1 MSSIMETIREGL
13 KRRPRPGDVN
23 AEFVEA
29 VYSLFDEFKQDYQH
43 TEWPRLDDCETMYR
57 GDHWHDV
64 PPREINEPRPV
75 TPIIFSTIENL
86 RADLNDEYPEAIV
99 KPEEAG
105 DELFAKVVTASLRQ
119 VLEATDYEKEY
130 TKFVRD
136 FLVDGWGVQETGVDA
151 TLNFG
156 ASGAFLRHVS
166 NKNIMFDPHCADIQ
180 AGRAVFKFDKLPAD
194 WFRQHYPE
202 FYPYMLDDA
211 TTVDQTHQDYTN
223 TVVADDREYFIL
235 IEAWF
240 RVFDPKSNRYR
251 VHMAKVAGQQLLENS
266 YIAKPEGYYLHGEYP
281 FVVTPLYEQKG
292 SPLGLGVVD
301 MFKSA
306 QQYSDKIDQI
316 VLKNA
321 LTAGHNRIFAME
333 GSCDIDDLKDY
344 SKEVIVT
351 QAAPGSVMQWM
362 QDRPLPSHI
371 VAYMQQMRQSIK
383 EESGSNDFSRGNVSS
398 GVTAASAITALQAMS
413 SKRSRLEAQRI
424 HSGFRTAVRQ
434 LLEVMREF
442 DVYPRSVTI
451 TINGEP
457 RRVDVPDIMRQSLES
472 GIAPVETKVSIKPVR
487 QTRFETMAQNEL
499 ALQLFSMFQ
508 GQLDPQA
515 AVELLE
521 FDGKEIFLEKVRAMQ
536 AESIARL
543 MQQLEQT
550 TAAAQQYEAENNE
563 LKEAL
568 TAMQG
573 ALSAEEPTV
582 PETLATDAASARQG
596 IF

>member
-13 KRRPRPGDVN
+13 KRKPRPGDTN
-23 AEFVEA
+23 SEFVDA
-29 VYSLFDEFKQDYQH
+29 VYSLFDEFKKDYQVQ
-43 TEWPRLDDCETMYR
+43 EWPRLDECETMYR
-57 GDHWHDV
+57 GDHWYNV

-86 RADLNDEYPEAIV
+86 RADLNDEYPEAII

-105 DELFAKVVTASLRQ
+105 NELFAKVMTASIRQ
-119 VLEATDYEKEY
+119 ALEATDYEKEY
-130 TKFVRD
+130 TKYVRD
-136 FLVDGWGVQETGVDA
+136 FLVDGWAVQETGVDA
-151 TLNFG
+151 TLNYG
-156 ASGAFLRHVS
+156 ASGVFLRHVS

-180 AGRAVFKFDKLPAD
+180 DGRAVFKFDKLPSD
-194 WFRQHYPE
+194 WFLQHYPAY
-202 FYPYMLDDA
+202 FPYMLDDA
-211 TTVDQTHQDYTN
+211 TTVDQGHQDYTN
-223 TVVADDREYFIL
+223 TVIADDREYFIL

-240 RVFDPKSNRYR
+240 RVFDAKSKRYR
-251 VHMAKVAGQQLLENS
+251 IHMVKVAGQQLLENS

-316 VLKNA
+316 ILKNA

-333 GSCDIDDLKDY
+333 GGCDIDALKDY
-344 SKEVIVT
+344 SQEVVVT
-351 QAAPGSVMQWM
+351 QAPPTTVMHWM

-424 HSGFRTAVRQ
+424 HSGFRTAIRQ

-442 DVYPRSVTI
+442 AIYPQTVTI

-457 RRVDVPDIMRQSLES
+457 RQVS
-472 GIAPVETKVSIKPVR
+472 APVILQQSFAEGVAPIETLVSIKPVR
-487 QTRFETMAQNEL
+487 QTRFEVMAQNEL

-521 FDGKEIFLEKVRAMQ
+521 FDGKEVFLEKIRVMQ
-536 AESIARL
+536 AQSMAQL

-550 TAAAQQYEAENNE
+550 TAAAQQLEAENNE
-563 LKEAL
+563 MRETIDVMSSAL
-568 TAMQG
+568 TAD
-573 ALSAEEPTV
+573 EPQV
-582 PETLATDAASARQG
+582 PETLAVDAANARQG
-596 IF
+596 IL